1 MTCPNCLNNY
11 KEEVNLNIILTFLLM
26 CIVRLFFFLLVIRLS
41 FIKYDISNEI
51 FNFLNRRYRVKIMF
65 ELMINF
71 FDTMINLNS

>member
-11 KEEVNLNIILTFLLM
+11 KEQVNLNIILTFLLM

-41 FIKYDISNEI
+41 FIKYDIANEI

-65 ELMINF
+65 ELIINF